1 MSISVAAKYC
11 FIELT
16 RNSLSDSLQRQFYQI
31 IKMIYWITEF
41 FNPSYSII
49 ALQPSIECIRQVQGT
64 YGTVESMPIPP
75 KQGMS
80 GRVLEDGEHG
90 WKPWHP
96 AVAVQCAH

>member
-1 MSISVAAKYC
+1 M
-11 FIELT
+11 
-16 RNSLSDSLQRQFYQI
+16 
-31 IKMIYWITEF
+31 TEF

-64 YGTVESMPIPP
+64 HGTVESMQIPP

-90 WKPWHP
+90 WKP
-96 AVAVQCAH
+96 

>member
-1 MSISVAAKYC
+1 
-11 FIELT
+11 
-16 RNSLSDSLQRQFYQI
+16 
-31 IKMIYWITEF
+31 MIYWITEF

-64 YGTVESMPIPP
+64 YGTVESMQIPP